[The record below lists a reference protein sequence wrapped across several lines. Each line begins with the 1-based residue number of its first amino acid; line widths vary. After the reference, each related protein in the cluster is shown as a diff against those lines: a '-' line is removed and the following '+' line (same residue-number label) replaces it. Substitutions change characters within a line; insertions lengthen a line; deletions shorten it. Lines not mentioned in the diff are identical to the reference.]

1 MRTLALTSL
10 GLVLLIAFIAI
21 AGTLKKRPGPPA
33 FNAPRAFVF
42 LWLGV
47 SAAHFYIGVFR
58 EGHPVGMELAIH
70 AVIFGVPALVAWY
83 LSRRSRASGA
93 DTETTGHRS

>member
-10 GLVLLIAFIAI
+10 GVVLLLAFVAI
-21 AGTLKKRPGPPA
+21 AATAKKRNAAPA
-33 FNAPRAFVF
+33 FNAPRAFIF

-58 EGHPVGMELAIH
+58 EGYPIGMELPLH
-70 AVIFGVPALVAWY
+70 AVIFGVPAGIAWY
-83 LSRRSRASGA
+83 LSRRPRATPPRTPTNGN
-93 DTETTGHRS
+93 

>member
-10 GLVLLIAFIAI
+10 GLVLLLAFVAI
-21 AGTLKKRPGPPA
+21 SATLKKRQGRPA
-33 FNAPRAFVF
+33 FNAPRAFIF

-58 EGHPVGMELAIH
+58 EGYPIGMELAIH
-70 AVIFGVPALVAWY
+70 AIIFGVPAGVAWY
-83 LSRRSRASGA
+83 LARRVTRPSL
-93 DTETTGHRS
+93 